1 MEVKPALTH
10 AAAIERRTNLE
21 DYAMTMT
28 SETPTARESEPFG
41 MAVRAQVPS
50 MDMSTRSVNRSML
63 AVILTLH
70 IITLAA
76 VAAMIKFL

>member
-1 MEVKPALTH
+1 MLDNP
-10 AAAIERRTNLE
+10 INLE